1 MHVRSLPNV
10 LFLVALLV
18 FVSGIASVTAQNA
31 TPSSADVVLPPDA
44 KVNGLSLGEWSA
56 RSWQWFFSLPQDIN
70 PYSDQ
75 TGERCGYGQSGPVFF
90 LAGADHSV
98 ERSCVVPLGV
108 SIFVPLVGSECST
121 VESPPFFGRD
131 EAELRQCAANNV
143 TMAESALDMTAM
155 QLTIDGQAIGDL
167 LAYRAATPLFT
178 LWLPAGNNLGS
189 DKVVADSVAD
199 GYQVMLGPLT
209 EGDHVVVVSIPGL
222 QPGAPAVSITYR
234 LTVVSGAY
242 GASSASP
249 EASPAGSPAA
259 SAVTFDGRIDIGGG
273 RMLHVRCAGTG
284 SPTVVFEE
292 GGPDDVG
299 ASTKVGAPGFADE
312 IAGLTRFCAYDRASQ
327 VSSDT
332 APAGPRTF
340 RDSAADLHALLR
352 SPELACPCVLVG
364 ESMGGAI
371 TLILAATHPED
382 IAGLV
387 LLDPP
392 PPGFIDRFLDLAPAG
407 SDEAGWANGVPNPE
421 NFDIV
426 ASFRQVETPALPASV
441 PVVVLTHDV
450 GDPPPCFPCSPGYPA
465 GELEVWWQEAQAAL
479 AEALHGKLMVA
490 EGSSH
495 YIETDRPDLIVAVTR
510 DVVNAARDPRTWTT
524 PVASPSA

>member
-1 MHVRSLPNV
+1 MNIRSL
-10 LFLVALLV
+10 LIAFLLISVVGLASGATLV
-18 FVSGIASVTAQNA
+18 SAQSA
-31 TPSSADVVLPPDA
+31 TPSSADVVLPSDA
-44 KVNGLSLGEWSA
+44 KVDGLSLGEWSA

-70 PYSDQ
+70 PYSDE

-90 LAGADHSV
+90 LAGADHSI

-108 SIFVPLVGSECST
+108 NIFVPLVGSECST
-121 VESPPFFGRD
+121 VESPPFFGRN

-143 TMAESALDMTAM
+143 TMAESALDMSLM
-155 QLTIDGQAIGDL
+155 QLTIDGQALYDL
-167 LAYRAATPLFT
+167 SSYRSATPLFT
-178 LWLPAGNNLGS
+178 LWLPAGNDLGS
-189 DKVVADSVAD
+189 DKVVADAVAD
-199 GYQVMLGPLT
+199 GYQVMLNPLT
-209 EGDHVVVVSIPGL
+209 EGDHVVVISIPGL
-222 QPGAPAVSITYR
+222 QPGAPAISITYR
-234 LTVVSGAY
+234 LTVMSGAY

-259 SAVTFDGRIDIGGG
+259 SVVTFDGRVDIGGG

-299 ASTKVGAPGFADE
+299 ASTKVGVPGFADE

-327 VSSDT
+327 GSSDP

-340 RDSAADLHALLR
+340 RDSAADLHALLT

-441 PVVVLTHDV
+441 PVVVLTHGV

-465 GELEVWWQEAQAAL
+465 DELEAWWQDAQATL
-479 AEALHGKLMVA
+479 ADALHGKLVVA

-495 YIETDRPDLIVAVTR
+495 FIETDRPDLIVAATH
-510 DVVNAARDPRTWTT
+510 DVVNAAYL
-524 PVASPSA
+524 AA